1 VLSNGTITVL
11 LDKFQV
17 PIWFYQICE
26 KINPSN
32 CDIANAKIPLVIKL
46 MRLMPPQAPSTTV
59 ATTVGSVLA
68 NNGNGADSL
77 NGIAVTSANT
87 DVTPITTGP
96 LRIDADG
103 NLTLA
108 PNTVSGTYTI
118 TYQLCEEGA
127 DPVNCTNATA
137 SSCFKSN

>member
-1 VLSNGTITVL
+1 MVQYGSCWTGFRYLYGFI
-11 LDKFQV
+11 K
-17 PIWFYQICE
+17 CE

-32 CDIANAKIPLVIKL
+32 CDIATKIRISNQIDAFDDAF
-46 MRLMPPQAPSTTV
+46 PPAPSTTV

-87 DVTPITTGP
+87 DVTPLTTGP
-96 LRIDADG
+96 LSIDADG

-108 PNTVSGTYTI
+108 KYF
-118 TYQLCEEGA
+118 QLVRIPLCM
-127 DPVNCTNATA
+127 
-137 SSCFKSN
+137 